1 MCHVVL
7 LINDSSSMHFE
18 HYHFAIWLNTWQP
31 YFSIHSYCVL
41 LFCIYFNKFWFGF
54 LLYQELKN
62 KVHMSTYFNA
72 CRMTSDWNHLMPHYG
87 HLLSQTEVD
96 SFDPQ
101 QIANPKCQNYAEG
114 SRPPPVEKNA
124 TQRANLANFFA
135 DEMLGFVVL
144 GLQWVVTQSLAPI
157 KRYRN
162 FGIKL

>member
-1 MCHVVL
+1 
-7 LINDSSSMHFE
+7 
-18 HYHFAIWLNTWQP
+18 
-31 YFSIHSYCVL
+31 
-41 LFCIYFNKFWFGF
+41 
-54 LLYQELKN
+54 
-62 KVHMSTYFNA
+62 
-72 CRMTSDWNHLMPHYG
+72 MPHYG